1 MFLIFIFR
9 RPYSFKNLNFSFK
22 HAIYYNAGKSAA
34 HAVLCTCRWY
44 KVCHVCYFNQSS
56 VRHLFLISRPRPS
69 LCSRLR
75 TRRKWNRIV
84 FGCRSGA
91 AKKNQTTFLLQKKKK
106 PTRLT
111 IVFLHLR
118 NFEIHIFVFY
128 QRMNFYCIDKVER
141 NVIVVTLTLRAAR
154 EFD

>member
-1 MFLIFIFR
+1 MFFAVHILLKIWIFLLNTLYIITR
-9 RPYSFKNLNFSFK
+9 ANLRPMLCR
-22 HAIYYNAGKSAA
+22 
-34 HAVLCTCRWY
+34 VLVRY
-44 KVCHVCYFNQSS
+44 KVCHACYFNQSS

-69 LCSRLR
+69 LCSLR
-75 TRRKWNRIV
+75 SRRKWNHIV
-84 FGCRSGA
+84 FGCHSGA

-106 PTRLT
+106 LARLT
-111 IVFLHLR
+111 IVFLHLQ

-128 QRMNFYCIDKVER
+128 QRMNFYCLDKVER